1 MSVDATSAAKPAP
14 GFPAL
19 LLALIAFA
27 GICAGL
33 YLMLGP
39 RTLTFQTILGTIT
52 SYDSLNFDHR
62 VLADIRLPR
71 LLAAIIAGAN
81 LGLSGL
87 LLQGLL
93 RNPLAEPHILGLNAG
108 ASLAVVLTLA
118 LPTASLAVLAPL
130 RPFAA
135 AVGGFV
141 VFSITVLFSSAGRS
155 GLTLLKVTFCGIAF
169 SALASSLATAIL
181 LLDEETLQK
190 IRIWLVGDLAGVTMH
205 MLYTSLAPSALA
217 LGLALFIAPRLN
229 VLELGDHVAT
239 GLGISIRQIRFLTIL
254 AAALCAGTA
263 VSLVGPIGFVGLIVP
278 NLVRYLNGN
287 NYRQAIPLTL
297 LAGAI
302 LLILAD
308 LAARMVL
315 LPHEIPTGIATALV
329 GVPVFIMIVIRTS
342 R

>member
-1 MSVDATSAAKPAP
+1 MSVSVTSASRSAWP
-14 GFPAL
+14 FPVL
-19 LLALIAFA
+19 LLALVAFT
-27 GICAGL
+27 GICACL

-39 RTLTFQTILGTIT
+39 RTINFATILNAIT
-52 SYDSLNFDHR
+52 SYDSGNFDHR
-62 VLADIRLPR
+62 VLVDIRLPR

-81 LGLSGL
+81 LGLSGM

-118 LPTASLAVLAPL
+118 LPTASLAALAPL
-130 RPFAA
+130 RPFTAA
-135 AVGGFV
+135 LGGFV
-141 VFSITVLFSSAGRS
+141 VFSITVLFSSAGRG

-169 SALASSLATAIL
+169 SALASSLTTAIL

-190 IRIWLVGDLAGVTMH
+190 IRLWLVGDLAGVTLH
-205 MLYTSLAPSALA
+205 MLYASLAPSALA
-217 LGLALFIAPRLN
+217 LVLAVFIAPRLN
-229 VLELGDHVAT
+229 VLELGDAVAT

-254 AAALCAGTA
+254 AAALCAGSA

-278 NLVRYLNGN
+278 NLVRYQNGN
-287 NYRQAIPLTL
+287 DYRQAVPLTL
-297 LAGAI
+297 ISGAT

-308 LAARMVL
+308 LVARMVL
-315 LPHEIPTGIATALV
+315 LPHEIPTGIATALI
-329 GVPVFIMIVIRTS
+329 GVPVFIMMVLRTS